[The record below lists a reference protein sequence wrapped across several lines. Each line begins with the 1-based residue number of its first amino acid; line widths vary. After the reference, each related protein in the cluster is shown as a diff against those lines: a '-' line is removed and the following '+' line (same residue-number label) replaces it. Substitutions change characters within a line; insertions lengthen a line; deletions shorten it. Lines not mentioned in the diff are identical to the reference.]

1 TAWASRDKGI
11 FSSMNSNGDLIW
23 WTGNASQTTYRLGNE
38 IYSEG
43 NWGVGHR
50 ISVMGN
56 ESLASMQNTYE
67 PSFFGDFI
75 EGIKYSDKSNFLSGS
90 ALIGYTGL
98 HLNKYE
104 AFLRFGAKGG
114 SISTLRN
121 LSKNLK
127 TVGKAGKYLG
137 YLGVGLSIIE
147 DVSDN
152 KVGWGT
158 VAKVALGIGLIY
170 AGPIGIVYGITD
182 LTVGAITGTTITDRI
197 ASGIDNS
204 RLGTDYNIFSHFNN

>member
-1 TAWASRDKGI
+1 
-11 FSSMNSNGDLIW
+11 
-23 WTGNASQTTYRLGNE
+23 
-38 IYSEG
+38 
-43 NWGVGHR
+43 
-50 ISVMGN
+50 MGN